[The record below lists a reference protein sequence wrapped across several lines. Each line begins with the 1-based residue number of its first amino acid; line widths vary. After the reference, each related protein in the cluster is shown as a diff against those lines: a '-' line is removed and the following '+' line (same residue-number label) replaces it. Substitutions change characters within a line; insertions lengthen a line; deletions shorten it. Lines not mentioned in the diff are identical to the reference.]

1 MHKELEILG
10 DGQIWDLKGISPNA
24 RRKTFEDLFSGR
36 ALGQMAYDFNQ
47 HLPPQERIFSR
58 FKEKGKITGLSV
70 TKALLSN
77 NQKAKKTA
85 RIILKDLAK
94 NAALGITCLNKGEG
108 FKKNWTV
115 EKKNYWKN
123 LNFVIIGGGVSE
135 DATGK
140 ILVGLIKKYL
150 SKSGLSNI
158 AVYQGK
164 FPGKEAGFLGAV
176 INIMQEIRQEGEAR
190 GLKSIC
196 GIGLD
201 LGREEI
207 GVGLV
212 KVNLGSGE
220 IQKQRRD
227 YWVFK
232 SSTKSPEQSYLKHF
246 LDTRKGYTQSEKM
259 KGERFRLLI
268 LELMAK
274 LIIQAKNYAQKKGL
288 SCARSIGVAVPGST
302 TPQGY
307 IMNSTDYLPFFRK
320 QDGFNFAKS
329 LERVLVKR
337 LLQDCRIYIIND
349 GIAAGIANAYFDLSR
364 VKKGKFAFFG
374 VGSGLGGCVGQIRTR

>member
-1 MHKELEILG
+1 MNKGLQILG
-10 DGQIWDLKGISPNA
+10 DGQIWDLKGISPLDA
-24 RRKTFEDLFSGR
+24 KLTFEDLFSGR
-36 ALGQMAYDFNQ
+36 ALGEMAGKKKEVF
-47 HLPPQERIFSR
+47 RA
-58 FKEKGKITGLSV
+58 FKVKNRITGLSV
-70 TKALLSN
+70 TKALRSN

-85 RIILKDLAK
+85 RIVLEELAK
-94 NAALGITCLNKGEG
+94 NAASGIECLNKGKG
-108 FKKNWTV
+108 FKNNWTAR
-115 EKKNYWKN
+115 KKNYWQN
-123 LNFVIIGGGVSE
+123 LKFVIIGGGVSE
-135 DATGK
+135 GQTGK

-158 AVYQGK
+158 GVYQGK

-176 INIMQEIRQEGEAR
+176 INIIKVIRQEAKKK
-190 GLKSIC
+190 GLESIG

-212 KVNLGSGE
+212 KINSGSGE
-220 IQKQRRD
+220 IQKQRRN

-232 SSTKSPEQSYLKHF
+232 SSTKTPERSYLKHF
-246 LDTRKGYTQSEKM
+246 LDSRKGYTQSEKI
-259 KGERFRLLI
+259 KGARIRLLI

-274 LIIQAKNYAQKKGL
+274 LIIQAKNHAQKKGL
-288 SCARSIGVAVPGST
+288 SCSKNIGVAVPGST
-302 TPQGY
+302 TPEGY
-307 IMNSTDYLPFFRK
+307 IKNSTDYLPFFRK
-320 QDGFNFAKS
+320 QDGFNFAKN
-329 LERVLVKR
+329 LKKVLAKR

-374 VGSGLGGCVGQIRTR
+374 VGSGLGGCAGQMAK